1 MNHRAASRKSHLNG
15 PGNAAWAET
24 TKKIASRFV
33 RELIGVS
40 GARIDA
46 GGMVRMGAS
55 DVQHPSLQHPCLQ
68 PRLVHS
74 SIFIASLFMSFV
86 HLQSIPLSG
95 QTNSIRHLFPSSLPS
110 FNLHLIPLTLNL
122 NRHFHSLANERDICI
137 ISSSI
142 SFRLTDHQQ
151 ELDYEILF
159 KLRNFLPTTSEYFF
173 ETFPISPS
181 LRREEPKNNIQSSKI
196 NETSEPSQTLPESIC
211 PVNRNTYQTLLPS
224 FEKGKSTFNSNDQ

>member
-1 MNHRAASRKSHLNG
+1 M
-15 PGNAAWAET
+15 
-24 TKKIASRFV
+24 
-33 RELIGVS
+33 S

-181 LRREEPKNNIQSSKI
+181 LRREEL
-196 NETSEPSQTLPESIC
+196 ERRT
-211 PVNRNTYQTLLPS
+211 
-224 FEKGKSTFNSNDQ
+224 